1 MYRPAALAPL
11 ALTLAAALAL
21 PMTANARIERSLDPV
36 YSAASQYTATLS
48 PKADLWR
55 LTPLDGNDVEIRSG
69 AACPHSTVPSKGLWL
84 VGRDSQGRAELVAVS
99 ATLLPAEHSGRIAL
113 RACDDP
119 ALRVGSEPA
128 YGVPS
133 PVLDLLIA
141 ESGAVLVDD

>member
-1 MYRPAALAPL
+1 MPRLAILAP
-11 ALTLAAALAL
+11 LTLAAAAALTL
-21 PMTANARIERSLDPV
+21 PMTADARIERSLDPV

-69 AACPHSTVPSKGLWL
+69 SACPHSAVPSKGLWL
-84 VGRDSQGRAELVAVS
+84 VSRDADGRAELVAVS

-119 ALRVGSEPA
+119 ALRAGSEAA